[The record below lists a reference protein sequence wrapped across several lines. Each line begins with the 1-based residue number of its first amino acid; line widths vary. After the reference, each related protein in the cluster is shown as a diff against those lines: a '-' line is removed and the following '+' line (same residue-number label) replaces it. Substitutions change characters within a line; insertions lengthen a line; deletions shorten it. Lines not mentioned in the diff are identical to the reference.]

1 MKRILGLETE
11 FGCLVQDESLGPDEG
26 VVERIKNLA
35 FGRDHGLLDRHG
47 HDSFFEPSESGG
59 FLLNGGRLYVDAVG
73 SHLEYATPEC
83 TSLVDV
89 VSYEKAGQRL
99 IQSLL
104 QQLNWEDKVSIYNN
118 SIDHFSGN
126 TFGCHENYSLSEG
139 GLASGR
145 LVSSLVPFLVTRQ
158 IFAGAGRA
166 GGHRLTNQVK
176 DAHLRNLSRHPA
188 DYMYLDQI
196 YGVDPDPSVEFQLSQ
211 RADHILYVLS
221 GRVRFHRALINPKW
235 DDTHSLCRYPRLHLL
250 FGEANAS
257 EYATALK
264 MGTTALVLDLIES
277 GLDTSFVNLSDPI
290 RALKRVSRDPS
301 WRWIVSRQKGGT
313 MPSVDLQRFYL
324 EEALNHY
331 AGRDEQTDWILR
343 EWAYVLDHLE
353 SDPMTLTGRLDWVA
367 KRKMLETFIK
377 TENVA
382 WNDDVIFS
390 LDMEYHNTNPQQGL
404 FYALQDTGQTRRF
417 SDEGRIHHAINHP
430 PSNTRAA
437 GRAHVI
443 QGLMDQR
450 QSHYVIEWDGILADE
465 DRVLLFENPF
475 HDYIDEAQDF
485 MKLF

>member
-11 FGCLVQDESLGPDEG
+11 FGCLVQDESLGSDEG
-26 VVERIKNLA
+26 VVERVKNLA
-35 FGRDHGLLDRHG
+35 FGREHGLLDRHG

-89 VSYEKAGQRL
+89 VTYEKAGQRL

-104 QQLNWEDKVSIYNN
+104 QQLDWEDKVSIYNN

-126 TFGCHENYSLSEG
+126 TFGCHENYSLSDG

-176 DAHLRNLSRHPA
+176 DSHLRNLSRHPA

-196 YGVDPDPSVEFQLSQ
+196 YGVDPDSSVEFQLSQ

-264 MGTTALVLDLIES
+264 MGTTALVLDLIEG

-290 RALKRVSRDPS
+290 RTLKRVSRDPS

-313 MPSVDLQRFYL
+313 ILSVDLQRFYL
-324 EEALNHY
+324 KEALNHY

-343 EWAYVLDHLE
+343 EWEYVLDHLE
-353 SDPMTLTGRLDWVA
+353 SDPMALAGRLDWVT
-367 KRKMLETFIK
+367 KRKMLETFME

-382 WNDDVIFS
+382 WSDDVIFS
-390 LDMEYHNTNPQQGL
+390 LDMEYHNTDPQRGL
-404 FYALQDTGQTRRF
+404 FYALQDMGQTQRL
-417 SDEGRIHHAINHP
+417 SDERRIHHAINHP
-430 PSNTRAA
+430 PANTRAA

-443 QGLMDQR
+443 QGLMDQQ

-475 HDYIDEAQDF
+475 HNYIDEAQDF